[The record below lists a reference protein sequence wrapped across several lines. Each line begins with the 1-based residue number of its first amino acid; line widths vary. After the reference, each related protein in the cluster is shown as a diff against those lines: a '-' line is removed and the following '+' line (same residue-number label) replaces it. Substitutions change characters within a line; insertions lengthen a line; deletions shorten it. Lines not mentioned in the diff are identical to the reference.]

1 MRRDV
6 LALIVGWTL
15 VALCLPL
22 IIVLLATIFLDD
34 WVLALKA
41 FLPSLLI
48 SGACGGL
55 LLRGWVRSDT
65 PERLRDKEAFAAV
78 ALCWPAVVA
87 IGALPFW
94 FSDVFIGPFTT
105 DAQFMDIIRGAINSW
120 FESMSGFTTTG
131 ATVIDPSMSPTCM
144 VAGGV
149 PDCINAQPRG
159 LLLWRSLT
167 QWLGGMGIIMLGM
180 LLLAR
185 ILGGGMSLARA
196 ELTGPSLSRLRPR
209 LKETALVLWATYAG
223 LTLLEMVLLFT
234 IGEMSFFD
242 ALNHGLTTLPT
253 GGFSTRDAS
262 VGYYD
267 SLAVESIIIVFMFL
281 AGVNFSLLYFLTQ
294 RNWSKVFDDEEFKW
308 YVVVIFISMVACAM
322 ALSVKGGMSN
332 ARAVRDSLFQVVSI
346 GTSTGYASADY
357 VPWPVFTHILL
368 FFLMVIGACAG
379 STGGGLKILRMNL
392 SLKIAGRELER
403 IATPKQVK
411 NVRMNGQVIESDKLA
426 LIIGMLIVWVGLFIF
441 STLFLGIFMPDSD
454 FETIVSVVASSLG
467 NTGPAMG
474 SYGPTQTWASMST
487 ISLLWT
493 SVLMWFGRLELL
505 TALILISP
513 RTWKGEGKS
522 EEKLTRRAMKAFKE
536 LFQKED

>member
-22 IIVLLATIFLDD
+22 VIALLATIALDD
-34 WVLALKA
+34 WSLALRA

-48 SGACGGL
+48 SGACGKL

-65 PERLRDKEAFAAV
+65 AERLRDKEAFAAV

-105 DAQFMDIIRGAINSW
+105 DAHFIDMIRGAINSW

-131 ATVIDPSMSPTCM
+131 ATVIDPSMSPACM

-196 ELTGPSLSRLRPR
+196 ELTGPSLSRIRPR

-223 LTLLEMVLLFT
+223 LTILEVILLSTL
-234 IGEMSFFD
+234 GEMTFFD

-262 VGYYD
+262 VAHYD

-308 YVVVIFISMVACAM
+308 YVVVIFMSMATCAYF
-322 ALSVKGGMSN
+322 LSQNGGMSN
-332 ARAVRDSLFQVVSI
+332 ARAVRESLFQIVSI

-357 VPWPVFTHILL
+357 VPWPVFTHLLL
-368 FFLMVIGACAG
+368 FFLMVVGACAG

-392 SLKIAGRELER
+392 SLKIARRELEM

-411 NVRMNGQVIESDKLA
+411 NIRMNGQVIESDKLA
-426 LIIGMLIVWVGLFIF
+426 LIIGMLIVWVGLFVSSSLI
-441 STLFLGIFMPDSD
+441 LAIFMPTSD

-474 SYGPTQTWASMST
+474 SYGPTQTWASMNSF
-487 ISLLWT
+487 SLLWT

-513 RTWKGEGKS
+513 RTWRGEEKS

>member
-1 MRRDV
+1 
-6 LALIVGWTL
+6 
-15 VALCLPL
+15 
-22 IIVLLATIFLDD
+22 
-34 WVLALKA
+34 
-41 FLPSLLI
+41 
-48 SGACGGL
+48 
-55 LLRGWVRSDT
+55 
-65 PERLRDKEAFAAV
+65 
-78 ALCWPAVVA
+78 
-87 IGALPFW
+87 
-94 FSDVFIGPFTT
+94 
-105 DAQFMDIIRGAINSW
+105 
-120 FESMSGFTTTG
+120 
-131 ATVIDPSMSPTCM
+131 M

-223 LTLLEMVLLFT
+223 LTILEMILLST
-234 IGEMSFFD
+234 LGEMSIFD

-253 GGFSTRDAS
+253 GGFSTRDTNVA
-262 VGYYD
+262 YYD

-308 YVVVIFISMVACAM
+308 YVVIIFLSMVSCAFF
-322 ALSVKGGMSN
+322 LSLEGGMSN
-332 ARAVRDSLFQVVSI
+332 ARAVRDSLFQIVSI
-346 GTSTGYASADY
+346 GTSTGYSSADY

-368 FFLMVIGACAG
+368 FFLMVVGACAG
-379 STGGGLKILRMNL
+379 STGGGLKILRVNL

-411 NVRMNGQVIESDKLA
+411 NIRMNGQVIESDKLA
-426 LIIGMLIVWVGLFIF
+426 LIIGMLIVWVGLFTF
-441 STLFLGIFMPDSD
+441 STLLLAFLMPDSD

-505 TALILISP
+505 TALILIHP
-513 RTWKGEGKS
+513 RTWRGEEKS